1 MVALHRA
8 LTGVRTLGPG
18 PWPVGPGGG
27 GRCGPGLRAG
37 LVALGGRDRVPGH
50 AVSCVVAHGGGSP
63 ATGVVVTRNAVG

>member
-27 GRCGPGLRAG
+27 GRCGPGPRARTRGPGWPEG
-37 LVALGGRDRVPGH
+37 LGRVVRLNAPG
-50 AVSCVVAHGGGSP
+50 
-63 ATGVVVTRNAVG
+63 